1 MGSESATDQQS
12 GGGIKRKLLMFLGI
26 LGVFLAVRRFLGS
39 DDESSATADTAEAT
53 PDDSAAEV
61 DESTDV
67 SATDREV
74 STDGSGEAA
83 SSGSSLG
90 KKLLEL
96 GVVVAV
102 LLALKKFLGGSKS
115 SGTPA
120 SDLGGLDE
128 PASTTDDGGV
138 EVTPVS
144 ASGSDDAKSAVDEEP
159 TEIDVSSTGDED
171 EDEDEDEAE
180 AESESEEEA
189 AETDEDGAESEA
201 EEAESDD
208 S

>member
-1 MGSESATDQQS
+1 MGSESATDEQS

-26 LGVFLAVRRFLGS
+26 LGVILAVKRFVGS
-39 DDESSATADTAEAT
+39 DDESDTVSVV
-53 PDDSAAEV
+53 DDSEESEAV
-61 DESTDV
+61 TDGDGSSDESETDQL
-67 SATDREV
+67 V
-74 STDGSGEAA
+74 STDGSGE
-83 SSGSSLG
+83 STSCGSSLG

-96 GVVVAV
+96 GIVVAV

-128 PASTTDDGGV
+128 PTSTTDEGGV

-144 ASGSDDAKSAVDEEP
+144 ASDADGAESAVDEEP

-171 EDEDEDEAE
+171 EETAEAEASEE
-180 AESESEEEA
+180 AESEEEV
-189 AETDEDGAESEA
+189 DESEA
-201 EEAESDD
+201 DEDAESDD